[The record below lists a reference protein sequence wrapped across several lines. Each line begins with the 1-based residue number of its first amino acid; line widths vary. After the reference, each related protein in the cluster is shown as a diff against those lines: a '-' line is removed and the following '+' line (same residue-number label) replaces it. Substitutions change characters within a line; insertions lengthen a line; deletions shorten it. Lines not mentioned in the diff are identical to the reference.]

1 MFIWMLYVIAV
12 SVLLGCAAWA
22 AERGA
27 RLKKATTRW
36 YWLVA
41 ILASLLIPT
50 VIASVSVQL
59 PDIVGA
65 AAAEKIVVL
74 RNATSIPLNPVEWV
88 GAGNA
93 KVTNWREF
101 DPFLKEAWLL
111 VSGGMLLVLVVN
123 GVQLYRRKRIWRRG
137 EMTGAQVYVAPD
149 VGPAVVGFLHP
160 SIVVPAWLVESP
172 PRTQASVMA
181 HEQAHLHANDPQLF
195 TVALCLLV
203 FMPWNLPL
211 WWQLRRLRHAIEVD
225 CDARVL
231 NSGTNA
237 AEYGETLIAVGERQ
251 SSYIGAV
258 AAMSESPSFLEQRI
272 RIMISKPPKFWQ
284 ITSTAMGCLSLVL
297 VAVAAQVSPPN
308 AQLAEPVPISVDA
321 NVLDRYTG
329 YYKLSDTSIMTVT
342 RSGAQLFGK
351 LTGQPAIEM
360 FPESSTHF
368 VCKVVKAEV
377 DFVSDG
383 FAPATA
389 MTLHQNGSSITMPR
403 IDAGTAQLLEGNL
416 KARVQ
421 LSQPS
426 PGTEAALRNFIQR
439 REAGLPVQFETM
451 SPEMATAMRAQMSQ
465 ADQIRATLGKL
476 QSIQFQG
483 VGTQGYDTYTV
494 KYENV
499 SMIYRIQLDTR
510 GIITSMSMGPL

>member
-12 SVLLGCAAWA
+12 SVLLGSAAWA

-36 YWLVA
+36 YWLAA
-41 ILASLLIPT
+41 ILASLLVPT

-65 AAAEKIVVL
+65 AAAAKIVVL
-74 RNATSIPLNPVEWV
+74 RDATSIPLNPVQWV
-88 GAGNA
+88 DTGTA
-93 KVTNWREF
+93 KVTNWRAL
-101 DPFLKEAWLL
+101 DPFLKDAWLL

-160 SIVVPAWLVESP
+160 SIVVPAWLIESS

-181 HEQAHLHANDPQLF
+181 HERAHLDANDPQLF
-195 TVALCLLV
+195 TIALCLLV

-231 NSGTNA
+231 SGGTTA
-237 AEYGETLIAVGERQ
+237 AEYGESLIAVGERQ

-258 AAMSESPSFLEQRI
+258 AAMSESQSFLEQRI
-272 RIMISKPPKFWQ
+272 RIMVSKPPKFWR
-284 ITSTAMGCLSLVL
+284 ITSTALGCLSLVL

-308 AQLAEPVPISVDA
+308 AQPAEPVVISVDA

-329 YYKLSDTSIMTVT
+329 YYKLSDSSIMTVT

-351 LTGQPAIEM
+351 LTGQQTFEM

-368 VCKVVKAEV
+368 VYKVVKAEV
-377 DFVSDG
+377 DFVVDG

-389 MTLHQNGSSITMPR
+389 MTLHQNGRSITMPR
-403 IDAGTAQLLEGNL
+403 IDAGTAQLLESTL
-416 KARVQ
+416 LARVQ
-421 LSQPS
+421 LNQPS

-451 SPEMATAMRAQMSQ
+451 SPALAKAMREQMSQ
-465 ADQIRATLGKL
+465 ADQFRATLGKL

-483 VGTQGYDTYTV
+483 VGTPGYDTYLV
-494 KYENV
+494 KYENASV
-499 SMIYRIQLDTR
+499 IYRIQLDQS
-510 GIITSMSMGPL
+510 GIITAMQMIAL